1 METHDHRTCQTLSG
15 FVRENTS
22 LLRPFL
28 LGREFNRNDV
38 IYFLGERADEIFLLN
53 RGRVKLTRISAEGKE
68 KIIAIYEA
76 GELFGELCLC
86 EQGRRAD
93 QAVALESSSVT
104 SFKWTALLRILEK
117 HPDMTLTL
125 LTLFC
130 QRLSEAQ
137 RQIETLAFD
146 NIPRRLAK
154 EVLRLACEHGQAMPS
169 AAQNTPNRSPGDG
182 KGTQVEFGITHEELS
197 QLVATS
203 REIITT
209 LMNQFRQQGLVQY
222 TRRNLV
228 VYPEKIQRF
237 LEQTAL

>member
-15 FVRENTS
+15 FVLENIS

-38 IYFLGERADEIFLLN
+38 IYSAGERAEEIFLLH
-53 RGRVKLTRISAEGKE
+53 RGRVKLARISAEGKE

-76 GELFGELCLC
+76 GEFFGELCLC
-86 EQGRRAD
+86 EQGRRAE
-93 QAVALESSSVT
+93 QAVALEPSSVT
-104 SFKWTALLRILEK
+104 SFKWTALVRMLEK
-117 HPDMTLTL
+117 RPDMTLTL

-130 QRLSEAQ
+130 QRLGEAQ

-154 EVLRLACEHGQAMPS
+154 EVLRLACEHGQATPS
-169 AAQNTPNRSPGDG
+169 AAPETPNRSPRNGQG
-182 KGTQVEFGITHEELS
+182 APVEFGITHEELS
-197 QLVATS
+197 QLVGTS

-222 TRRNLV
+222 TRRNLI
-228 VYPEKIQRF
+228 VYPQKLQRF
-237 LEQTAL
+237 LDQTAV